1 MHNVYTL
8 CMDVLYRHDGIDF
21 VWDANK
27 AASNA
32 TKHGVRFERACEV
45 FFDPLLLPLDA
56 SVEDEARD
64 AVVGESESGTLLFVV
79 HIEREAEAIRIISAR
94 PATAAERNSY
104 EDHA

>member
-8 CMDVLYRHDGIDF
+8 CTDVLYRHNGIDF

-45 FFDPLLLPLDA
+45 FFDPPCCRWTQV
-56 SVEDEARD
+56 SK
-64 AVVGESESGTLLFVV
+64 TK
-79 HIEREAEAIRIISAR
+79 
-94 PATAAERNSY
+94 PAMPS
-104 EDHA
+104 